1 MRALVIGA
9 TGNIGKVVASTLE
22 ERGHEVIRASRSS
35 EHAVD
40 VADPESIRSLFDAV
54 GELDAVVVAV
64 GSVPFKPVTELTRDD
79 YAAGLTGKTLAQL
92 EVVRQ
97 ALSRVRDGGSVT
109 LTTGVLAREP
119 IATGAAAAAANGA
132 LEAFVPTA
140 AAEAPRGVRVNAV
153 SPNVLENSP
162 HYHPTFVGQRPVTD
176 AEVGRAYVLAVE
188 GIVNGRVIEV

>member
-35 EHAVD
+35 GHAVD

-176 AEVGRAYVLAVE
+176 EEVGRAYVLAVE

>member
-40 VADPESIRSLFDAV
+40 VADPESIRSLFDTV
-54 GELDAVVVAV
+54 GELDAVVAAV

-92 EVVRQ
+92 EVARQ
-97 ALSRVRDGGSVT
+97 ALSRVREGGSVT
-109 LTTGVLAREP
+109 LTTGVLVREP

-140 AAEAPRGVRVNAV
+140 AAEASRGVRINAV

-162 HYHPTFVGQRPVTD
+162 HYHPTFAGPRPVTD
-176 AEVGRAYVLAVE
+176 EEVGRAYVLAVE